1 MKSGGSANGGFTLI
15 EILITVAVLSILL
28 GIALPNLGAMLR
40 RIQVNAV
47 SADLANALQQGRNEA
62 IKLSA
67 RVLVCAGNAGGTAC
81 AATTDWGSNGW
92 LVCHDTDADSACDA
106 PTTDLPNPLYVHGP
120 ISTGLATV
128 TGPAAAI
135 VFTSTGACSTP
146 TTSPHLTVTAAGA
159 TGTTT
164 VSVQGSGYVK
174 GTRI

>member
-1 MKSGGSANGGFTLI
+1 MKSGRSVNVGFTLV
-15 EILITVAVLSILL
+15 EILVTLAVLGILL
-28 GIALPNLGAMLR
+28 GIALPNLSALLR

-67 RVLVCAGNAGGTAC
+67 RVLVCAGNAAGTAC
-81 AATTDWGSNGW
+81 TATTDWGSNGW
-92 LVCHDTDADSACDA
+92 LVCHDTDANGACDGS
-106 PTTDLPNPLYVHGP
+106 TSELPNPLYVHGP
-120 ISTGLATV
+120 VASGLATV

-146 TTSPHLTVTAAGA
+146 TTSPHLTVTAVGA

-164 VSVQGSGYVK
+164 VSVQGSGHVK